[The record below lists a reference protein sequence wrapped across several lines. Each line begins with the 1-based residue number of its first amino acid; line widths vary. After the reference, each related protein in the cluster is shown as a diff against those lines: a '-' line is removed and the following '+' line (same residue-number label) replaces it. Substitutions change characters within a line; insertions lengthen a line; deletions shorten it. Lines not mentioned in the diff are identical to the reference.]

1 MNLRNKLKISFCI
14 MIILPITMCIIFAYG
29 LFKYQAT
36 VIHQIYEVDSVE
48 LLENFYS
55 PVVIM
60 GKMTENVYNEIKEV
74 AETSPWRFNTSSFLS
89 QLDTEL
95 KNKLSSLVVR
105 KNGSYTYVS
114 GNLDVSKLKEIL
126 PDYDSGENIS
136 DEGVYKGGE
145 YQSLVKQIDFCDDY
159 GNIYSVSIITSLKQ
173 IIPQIKVLFIEVLI
187 AGLAIL
193 VFTSLILN
201 LWIYRS
207 IIRPVDKLKLA
218 TQNIKYGNFDFEMPK
233 SSNDEIGDVCRDF
246 EEMRVILKKSA
257 EDKINSDREEKELIR
272 NISHDLK
279 TPLTAIKGY
288 VEGILDGIAD
298 TPEKQQKYLMTIANK
313 VNDMDKLID
322 ELTIY
327 SKLDTNRIPYSFA
340 RINLKNY
347 FDDCCEEIGM
357 DLEAQDIEL
366 TYRFHADA
374 DCTVMADAEQL
385 KRVVNNIVSN
395 SVKYMRPDRK
405 GKISIDIYDEGDY
418 VHIIMADNGKG
429 IGMDELP
436 HIFERFYRTDSS
448 RNSKQGGSGIG
459 LAIVKKIIED
469 HRGKI
474 WAESVEGE
482 GTTMHI
488 NLLKDLDNR
497 KYICIEDN
505 RKKEKK

>member
-114 GNLDVSKLKEIL
+114 GNLDASKLKDIL

-145 YQSLVKQIDFCDDY
+145 YQCLVKQIDFCDDY

-187 AGLAIL
+187 AGLSIL

-279 TPLTAIKGY
+279 TPLTAI
-288 VEGILDGIAD
+288 
-298 TPEKQQKYLMTIANK
+298 
-313 VNDMDKLID
+313 
-322 ELTIY
+322 
-327 SKLDTNRIPYSFA
+327 
-340 RINLKNY
+340 
-347 FDDCCEEIGM
+347 
-357 DLEAQDIEL
+357 
-366 TYRFHADA
+366 
-374 DCTVMADAEQL
+374 
-385 KRVVNNIVSN
+385 
-395 SVKYMRPDRK
+395 
-405 GKISIDIYDEGDY
+405 
-418 VHIIMADNGKG
+418 
-429 IGMDELP
+429 
-436 HIFERFYRTDSS
+436 
-448 RNSKQGGSGIG
+448 
-459 LAIVKKIIED
+459 
-469 HRGKI
+469 
-474 WAESVEGE
+474 
-482 GTTMHI
+482 
-488 NLLKDLDNR
+488 
-497 KYICIEDN
+497 
-505 RKKEKK
+505 